1 MIEELQLLQLDL
13 AAMREDKSSDHNPAQ
28 FRYIESLVQRAV
40 NKEETVATIVVG
52 KANQAL
58 LDYQQAMEQAPHIK
72 RRSAVHQTQDAV
84 TTLAALTAQLNQ
96 QGSGNDDNPDSTALE
111 DLLRA
116 QESEAVNAVRQGLSS
131 ENRPAEPNN
140 EELKSARRF
149 RTAQVKRNA
158 DKLVTQAVEEIPQ
171 DSGPLNSQRLAAR
184 SLAAMRDLS
193 PHYLSR
199 FVTYM
204 DTLFW
209 LEQADKEKR

>member
-1 MIEELQLLQLDL
+1 MTDELQSLELDL
-13 AAMREDKSSDHNPAQ
+13 AAMREDQSATHNPAR
-28 FRYIESLVQRAV
+28 FRYIESLVLRADGKGAAV
-40 NKEETVATIVVG
+40 TAILAD

-58 LDYQQAMEQAPHIK
+58 LDYQQALEQIPGKQPLSEEQQSPHDVK
-72 RRSAVHQTQDAV
+72 
-84 TTLAALTAQLNQ
+84 TLAALTAQLNEQ
-96 QGSGNDDNPDSTALE
+96 ASLHGDNPDGSALD

-116 QESEAVNAVRQGLSS
+116 QESEAVNTVREGVSS
-131 ENRPAEPNN
+131 AGRSTAHNN

-149 RTAQVKRNA
+149 RATQVKQNA
-158 DKLVTQAVEEIPQ
+158 DKLVTQAVAEIPE